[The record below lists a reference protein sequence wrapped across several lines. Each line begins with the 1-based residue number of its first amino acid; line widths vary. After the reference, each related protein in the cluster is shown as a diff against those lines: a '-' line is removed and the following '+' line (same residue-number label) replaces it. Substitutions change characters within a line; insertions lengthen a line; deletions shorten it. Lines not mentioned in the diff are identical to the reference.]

1 MDGSGES
8 IVNDVLG
15 PKQSSRRNR
24 STDEGE
30 KTEGRHWERINS
42 ASLSLDRPPGRLWIA
57 QDWVPI
63 GVTTALYADGGIGK
77 TLLAL
82 QLQCSTA
89 ATIPWCGLATMQ
101 CRSLG
106 LYCED
111 DADELHRRQLDI
123 CDAAGITPSEL
134 GSVTTISGYGLNNVL
149 VEPGEN
155 GCMQST
161 TYFHGL
167 KKWIREEQAK
177 LVVLDT
183 AADLFAGNENDRQQ
197 VRQFIG
203 FLNGLAYDEQC
214 AVFLNAHPSKDG
226 IKTSK
231 LDGGSTA
238 WNNTVRSRLTLDRA
252 AGDDA
257 DPAERV
263 LRRAKANYAGIGDDL
278 RLRWAHGVM
287 QPIAAPGGFAAMAR
301 SQDADGIFLTLLARH
316 NAQGVRVSQSQ
327 DF

>member
-161 TYFHGL
+161 
-167 KKWIREEQAK
+167 
-177 LVVLDT
+177 
-183 AADLFAGNENDRQQ
+183 
-197 VRQFIG
+197 
-203 FLNGLAYDEQC
+203 
-214 AVFLNAHPSKDG
+214 
-226 IKTSK
+226 
-231 LDGGSTA
+231 

-316 NAQGVRVSQSQ
+316 NAQGVRVSQSNRGANWAPKIFSKAPDRAGLSMKDFEGAMNRLLANGKIEVQ
-327 DF
+327 DFGRPSRPLWGLAAVYAP